1 MKSIVLA
8 TAIAAVLAGPAL
20 AAPNKMTHNVRHT
33 QQQLRDS
40 NAAVTANDPIGV
52 YVNGQEVGRDP
63 DPNIRSEILR
73 DYYVQQGDMTNARGA
88 RLSQAGATCAS

>member
-1 MKSIVLA
+1 MKSLVIA

-33 QQQLRDS
+33 QQLRDS

-63 DPNIRSEILR
+63 DPTTRTEILR
-73 DYYVQQGDMTNARGA
+73 DYYELQGG
-88 RLSQAGATCAS
+88 Q

>member
-1 MKSIVLA
+1 MKSIILA

-33 QQQLRDS
+33 SQLRDS
-40 NAAVTANDPIGV
+40 HAAVMATDPLGV

-73 DYYVQQGDMTNARGA
+73 DYYTQQGE
-88 RLSQAGATCAS
+88 